1 MAQLEENSEP
11 VSIEIKVDGSVIDG
25 SIEVISITV
34 EQEINRITNAVIKI
48 VDGGSFGLVNEPFT
62 NSNGDNFIPGK
73 EIEINLGYADDR
85 SLAFKGVVVSQ
96 RLIVKKNSS
105 YIQVLCKD
113 KSFLLTKTRA
123 NAILDQQAD
132 SDLFSAMA
140 STTGVS
146 ITSDSLT
153 TYPYPVVQ
161 HNCTDW
167 DFLVIR
173 SEVSNCYVCTSEN
186 SISIKKFDF
195 GTASDITISADLV
208 VIEVDLDLNGE
219 NLFSEFE
226 FTGWDQSTQA
236 VILETGSLS
245 DSLSQGNLTA
255 TAISESL
262 SIPKMSKYTSG
273 KVGSEEFKT
282 FSDSWISKS
291 VLSKIQGKVKVV
303 GTTSIKA
310 GDFVELSNFSDRF
323 NGKGF
328 VSKVIQELIDGQ
340 WSTTIYLGS
349 NSRWHSSLP
358 DIDDNKAIGLTPSA
372 TGYQIGVVTKIDSDP
387 DNEFRVELQL
397 PAFNNSN
404 SENKIWARLAFP
416 YASADAGFFFF
427 PEIGD
432 EVLVNFLGNDPRFP
446 VITGSLYSSKNK
458 PKETPSENN
467 EIKSIYSKS
476 GISITF
482 EDEQKIL
489 TVKTPDG
496 HEVVLSDQ
504 DKNIKLTDVN
514 GNTITMDESG
524 IALSS
529 PKDITIEAT
538 GDIKMSAT
546 GTIDLSA
553 TSDLKGSGM
562 NVEMSADTGFKASG
576 NASAE
581 LSASG
586 QTTVKGAMVM
596 IN

>member
-1 MAQLEENSEP
+1 MAQLEENSDP

-48 VDGGSFGLVNEPFT
+48 ADGGSFGLVNEPFA

-153 TYPYPVVQ
+153 SYPYPVVQ

-195 GTASDITISADLV
+195 GTGSDITISADLV

-255 TAISESL
+255 NSISESL

-291 VLSKIQGKVKVV
+291 VLSKIQGKIKVV
-303 GTTSIKA
+303 GNTSIKA

-514 GNTITMDESG
+514 GNIMTMDESG

-576 NASAE
+576 NATAE